1 MSSMYTDDQ
10 DTIHISGTLTAR
22 DARELRRMVQDAF
35 LMHDEPIAT
44 LTLAFDEAAAV
55 GDDAVIA
62 VREALG
68 DALAL
73 CAERN
78 AALRLVPSPALRR
91 LSTAA

>member
-1 MSSMYTDDQ
+1 MYTDDQ
-10 DTIHISGTLTAR
+10 DTIHISGTLTAQ
-22 DARELRRMVQDAF
+22 DARELHRMVHDAF

-55 GDDAVIA
+55 TDDAVIA

-91 LSTAA
+91 LSTAG

>member
-1 MSSMYTDDQ
+1 MYTDDQ
-10 DTIHISGTLTAR
+10 DTIHIAGMLTAQE
-22 DARELRRMVQDAF
+22 ARELRRMVHDAF
-35 LMHDEPIAT
+35 LMHDEPVAT

-55 GDDAVIA
+55 ADDAVIA

>member
-22 DARELRRMVQDAF
+22 DARELSRMVHDAF
-35 LMHDEPIAT
+35 LLRDEPIAT
-44 LTLAFDEAAAV
+44 LTLAFDEAATV
-55 GDDAVIA
+55 TDDAVVA

-73 CAERN
+73 CAERKT
-78 AALRLVPSPALRR
+78 ALLLVPSPALRR
-91 LSTAA
+91 LSTVG

>member
-1 MSSMYTDDQ
+1 MYTDDQ
-10 DTIHISGTLTAR
+10 DTIHISGTLTTR
-22 DARELRRMVQDAF
+22 DARELRRMVHDAF

-55 GDDAVIA
+55 TDDAVIA

-91 LSTAA
+91 LSTAG